1 MPTDETGED
10 LGKIFQIHVRKRQD
24 ESFIYTK
31 AKILDILGGT
41 P

>member
-1 MPTDETGED
+1 MLPKNKEFAIT
-10 LGKIFQIHVRKRQD
+10 HVRKRQD
-24 ESFIYTK
+24 ESSIYTK